1 MCRQRRGPD
10 RGGPDNQG
18 GLNRFRA
25 GLSQE
30 SRIISLR
37 RYWYL
42 CSVKETA
49 AACGLSESRVKM
61 SLLRS
66 RKALRQLLEK
76 EEVTL

>member
-1 MCRQRRGPD
+1 MCRQRKGPD
-10 RGGPDNQG
+10 GGGPDNQG

-25 GLSQE
+25 GLFQE

-61 SLLRS
+61 SLIRS

>member
-1 MCRQRRGPD
+1 
-10 RGGPDNQG
+10 
-18 GLNRFRA
+18 
-25 GLSQE
+25 
-30 SRIISLR
+30 
-37 RYWYL
+37 
-42 CSVKETA
+42 VKETA

>member
-18 GLNRFRA
+18 GLNRFCA

-49 AACGLSESRVKM
+49 AACGLSESRVTM

-66 RKALRQLLEK
+66 RKTLRQLLEK

>member
-25 GLSQE
+25 GLFQE
-30 SRIISLR
+30 SRIIFLH
-37 RYWYL
+37 RYWYFY
-42 CSVKETA
+42 SVKKIA